1 MTVDLIQVLS
11 LRMLLH
17 DRDAKLVVMER
28 ALQHQ
33 RELLGRS
40 ARTAKMEMNLRCKA
54 QKVPKTSEFQFL
66 DPILNICC

>member
-1 MTVDLIQVLS
+1 MDGWMDVLPTKVLS

-33 RELLGRS
+33 RELLSRS
-40 ARTAKMEMNLRCKA
+40 ARTAKMEMNLRCKT
-54 QKVPKTSEFQFL
+54 QKVTPSAV
-66 DPILNICC
+66 NGGV

>member
-1 MTVDLIQVLS
+1 M
-11 LRMLLH
+11 RMLLH

-33 RELLGRS
+33 RELLARS

-54 QKVPKTSEFQFL
+54 QKVTQ
-66 DPILNICC
+66 